1 MNPIDKRNELIKQ
14 GYEFTVEPIKNK
26 YIAILFKDN
35 KLIKKGTKQYLDYH
49 ECMFNAEEILFNSLN
64 K

>member
-14 GYEFTVEPIKNK
+14 GYEFTVEPINNK

-35 KLIKKGTKQYLDYH
+35 KLIKKGNKQYTDYH